1 VDCRSQVS
9 GGRPGTP
16 AEMAAAKADFN
27 RLTEAASQLM
37 DSGELDVYS
46 LKQAGTHMSWSLGW
60 QSKSHCA
67 DYAGMQL
74 RVHRHTQCFTM
85 LTVPSAVNRNIC
97 YLDRIQMELQLCC
110 TYPAGQSTTDHKFT
124 SDHVCAG

>member
-1 VDCRSQVS
+1 MDCRTQVS
-9 GGRPGTP
+9 EGKPGTP

-46 LKQAGTHMSWSLGW
+46 LKQAGTHMPWSLGW
-60 QSKSHCA
+60 QSKSQCA

-74 RVHRHTQCFTM
+74 RVHHQIQCFTT
-85 LTVPSAVNRNIC
+85 LTMPSAVDRNIC
-97 YLDRIQMELQLCC
+97 YLDRIQMELQLSC
-110 TYPAGQSTTDHKFT
+110 TYPAGQSATDHKFT